1 MAKIRN
7 LFFILLTVAF
17 LSGMVAGCSSGPTE
31 EQLKQLEDLKAEVA
45 ELSKQVDAKKDQIDK
60 LKKEIAAKDAKI
72 KEFQNQTAEVKKR
85 CP

>member
-1 MAKIRN
+1 MAKLKN

-17 LSGMVAGCSSGPTE
+17 LSGMTGCSSGPSP

-45 ELSKQVDAKKDQIDK
+45 ELTKQLDAKKDQRDK
-60 LKKEIAAKDAKI
+60 LQKEIAAKDAKI
-72 KEFQNQTAEVKKR
+72 KEFQNQTAEIKKR

>member
-1 MAKIRN
+1 MAKIKN

-17 LSGMVAGCSSGPTE
+17 MSGMVAGCSSGPSP
-31 EQLKQLEDLKAEVA
+31 EQLKALEDLKAEVA
-45 ELSKQVDAKKDQIDK
+45 ELTKQLDAKKDQRDK
-60 LKKEIAAKDAKI
+60 LQKEIAAKDAKI

>member
-1 MAKIRN
+1 MAKIKN
-7 LFFILLTVAF
+7 LFFILLTAAF
-17 LSGMVAGCSSGPTE
+17 LSGMITGCSSGPSP

-45 ELSKQVDAKKDQIDK
+45 ELTKQLDAKKDQRDK
-60 LKKEIAAKDAKI
+60 LQKEIAAKDAKI

>member
-1 MAKIRN
+1 MANIKN

-17 LSGMVAGCSSGPTE
+17 LSGMIGCSSGPNE
-31 EQLKQLEDLKAEVA
+31 EQLKQLDDLKAEVA
-45 ELSKQVDAKKDQIDK
+45 ELTKQLDAKKDQRDK
-60 LKKEIAAKDAKI
+60 LQKEIAAKDAKI

>member
-1 MAKIRN
+1 MAKIKN

-17 LSGMVAGCSSGPTE
+17 MSGMVAGCSSGPSP
-31 EQLKQLEDLKAEVA
+31 EQLKALEDLKAEVA
-45 ELSKQVDAKKDQIDK
+45 ELTKQLDTKKDQRDK
-60 LKKEIAAKDAKI
+60 LQKEIAAKDAKI